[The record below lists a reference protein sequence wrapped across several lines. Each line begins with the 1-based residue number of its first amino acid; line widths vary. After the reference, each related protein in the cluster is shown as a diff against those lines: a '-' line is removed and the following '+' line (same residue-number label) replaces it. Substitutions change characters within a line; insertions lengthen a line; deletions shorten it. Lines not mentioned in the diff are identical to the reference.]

1 MKLIF
6 RYIKPYKLK
15 MLFIFITKFLGT
27 IMDLLLPWIL
37 AHIIDDVV
45 PLNSVNLVLRWG
57 IAMIICAIIGVLTNV
72 VANRMAS
79 KVAMLSARELRYN
92 LFEKVNLL
100 SCKQLDDMSI
110 PSIISRLTSDTYTIH
125 NYIGMMQRL
134 GTRAPI
140 LLIGG
145 IVMTLTLEP
154 KLAVVL
160 IALLPFMGIVIYKVT
175 KTGVPLFAVARKSV
189 DNLVSSVREN
199 ITGVRIIKAL
209 SKTEYEKE
217 RFDKINKQLI
227 EKEQKAENTM
237 AITNPTMNWFL
248 NIGMTAVILVGAF
261 LVNSGTSQA
270 GKIIAFMSYFTI
282 ILNAMMSVTRIFVRS
297 SKAIASADRLD
308 EILNLPQDLTVSNV
322 VDYKDNDC
330 HIEFDDVS
338 FSYHKKEANIKNI
351 SFKLKKGETLGII
364 GGTGSGKTTIIN
376 LLMRLYDVDKGAVR
390 INGRNVKTIPA
401 QELHQMFG
409 VVFQD
414 DVIFADTIK
423 ENIDFGR
430 ILDEKDIEISS
441 EYSQAIEFVDSLPD
455 GFDHKLTIKGAN
467 LSGGQKQRVL
477 ISRALAGSPEILI
490 LDDSSSALDYK
501 TDSLLRKNL
510 KENFGETTS
519 VIIAQRISSIMNSE
533 HILVLHEGEI
543 LGYGTHQELLKNCE
557 MYREISLS
565 QMGDKTSEEGEQ
577 DE

>member
-338 FSYHKKEANIKNI
+338 FSYHKKEAHIKNI

-441 EYSQAIEFVDSLPD
+441 EYSQAIEFVDTLPD

-577 DE
+577 NE

>member
-1 MKLIF
+1 
-6 RYIKPYKLK
+6 
-15 MLFIFITKFLGT
+15 
-27 IMDLLLPWIL
+27 
-37 AHIIDDVV
+37 
-45 PLNSVNLVLRWG
+45 
-57 IAMIICAIIGVLTNV
+57 
-72 VANRMAS
+72 
-79 KVAMLSARELRYN
+79 MLSARELRYN

>member
-1 MKLIF
+1 
-6 RYIKPYKLK
+6 
-15 MLFIFITKFLGT
+15 
-27 IMDLLLPWIL
+27 MDLLLPWIL

-248 NIGMTAVILVGAF
+248 NIGMTAVILIGAF

-338 FSYHKKEANIKNI
+338 FSYHKKEANTKNI

>member
-390 INGRNVKTIPA
+390 INGRNVKTISA

-441 EYSQAIEFVDSLPD
+441 EYSQAIEFVDTLPD

>member
-1 MKLIF
+1 
-6 RYIKPYKLK
+6 
-15 MLFIFITKFLGT
+15 
-27 IMDLLLPWIL
+27 MDLLLPWIL

-390 INGRNVKTIPA
+390 INGRNVKTISA

-441 EYSQAIEFVDSLPD
+441 EYSQAIEFVDTLPD

>member
-248 NIGMTAVILVGAF
+248 NIGMTAVILIGAF

-338 FSYHKKEANIKNI
+338 FSYHKKEANTKNI

>member
-248 NIGMTAVILVGAF
+248 NIGMTAVILIGAF

>member
-441 EYSQAIEFVDSLPD
+441 EYSQAIEFVDTLPD

-577 DE
+577 NE

>member
-1 MKLIF
+1 
-6 RYIKPYKLK
+6 
-15 MLFIFITKFLGT
+15 
-27 IMDLLLPWIL
+27 MDLLLPWIL

-441 EYSQAIEFVDSLPD
+441 EYSQAIEFVDTLPD

-577 DE
+577 NE